1 MKKGFWHNI
10 GKTMSQAK
18 KLELLPNPEKI
29 NLGKQDEGILNVV
42 KKTIKVSKEEF
53 NKPQEWM
60 EQLTRS
66 IESAFTCKGE
76 CIAATPPIIRYANP
90 DDLNSNVL
98 ISAIIIDVSEVM
110 KKEGLC
116 N

>member
-1 MKKGFWHNI
+1 M
-10 GKTMSQAK
+10 T
-18 KLELLPNPEKI
+18 KI
-29 NLGKQDEGILNVV
+29 NEKKQLVNLPVPIERINGNEAGLLNVV
-42 KKTIKVSKEEF
+42 KKTITVSKEDF

-66 IESAFTCKGE
+66 IESAFTCKSE